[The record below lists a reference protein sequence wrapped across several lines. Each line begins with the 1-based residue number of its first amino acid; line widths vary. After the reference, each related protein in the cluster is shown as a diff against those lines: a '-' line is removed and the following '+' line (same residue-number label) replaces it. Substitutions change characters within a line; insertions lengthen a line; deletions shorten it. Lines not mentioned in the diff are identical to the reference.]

1 MKTNVAVF
9 YGCRSVEHEVSII
22 SAVQAMHSIDR
33 EKYDV
38 TPVYVTKS
46 GEMYTGEKLFTIEE
60 YRNLPELLKNC
71 KKVNFARENGK
82 VLMKYENSGLFS
94 KQKTVAI
101 DVAFPVVHGTNCED
115 GTIQG
120 FFEFL
125 DLPYVGCDIISS
137 AVGMDKAVF
146 KDVLKN
152 AALPVLDCLCYRARE
167 YMTDKENITNSI
179 LNKIGL
185 PLIVKPVNLGSSVG
199 ISKVNTEAELDEAL
213 TLAFSF
219 ADKVLVE
226 HAVTAIREINCSV
239 LGDADNCEAS
249 VCEEP
254 FMNDEI
260 LSYEDKYM
268 GNSKNGGQSK
278 GMASLGRKI
287 PADLSEDKSNEIR
300 TLACNIFKAI
310 GANGVVRIDFIIDT
324 DTDTVYANEINTIPG
339 SLAFYLWDATGVP
352 YKELINRLIDLA
364 FKRQR
369 NRDNLT
375 YTIDTNILSGVS
387 FGGAKGAKGSKI

>member
-22 SAVQAMHSIDR
+22 SAVQAMRAIDR
-33 EKYDV
+33 EKYNV
-38 TPVYVTKS
+38 TPVYVTKE
-46 GEMYTGEKLFTIEE
+46 GEMYTGKDLFEIEN
-60 YRNLPELLKNC
+60 YRDLPLLLK
-71 KKVNFARENGK
+71 KSEKVCFVRENNN
-82 VLMKYENSGLFS
+82 VLMKSLTKKLFA
-94 KQKTVAI
+94 KPTQI
-101 DVAFPVVHGTNCED
+101 DIAFPIVHGTNCED

-120 FFEFL
+120 FFEYL
-125 DLPYVGCDIISS
+125 NLPYVGCDIISS

-152 AALPVLDCLCYRARE
+152 ADLPVLDCVCFRAKE
-167 YMTDKENITNSI
+167 YMMNKTEITAKI
-179 LNKIGL
+179 TEKIGF

-199 ISKVNTEAELDEAL
+199 ISKVNTPDQLDDAIMLAL
-213 TLAFSF
+213 SF
-219 ADKVLVE
+219 TDRILVE
-226 HAVTAIREINCSV
+226 RAITCLREINCSV
-239 LGDADNCEAS
+239 LGDSDDCQAS

-268 GNSKNGGQSK
+268 GNSKSGGASK

-287 PADLSEDKSNEIR
+287 PADLDAKKSEEIR
-300 TLACNIFKAI
+300 TLACKVFKAI
-310 GANGVVRIDFIIDT
+310 GANGVVRIDFMIDT
-324 DTDTVYANEINTIPG
+324 ETDTVYANEINTIPG
-339 SLAFYLWDATGVP
+339 SLAFYLWEATDIKYP
-352 YKELINRLIDLA
+352 ELLDRMIDLA

-369 NRDNLT
+369 NRDNIT

-387 FGGAKGAKGSKI
+387 FGSKGAKGAKM

>member
-22 SAVQAMHSIDR
+22 SAVQAMMAMNK
-33 EKYDV
+33 EKYEI
-38 TPVYVTKS
+38 TPVYVTKD
-46 GEMYTGEKLFTIEE
+46 GEMYTGECLFTIEE
-60 YRNLPELLKNC
+60 YRNLPALLKKC
-71 KKVNFARENGK
+71 KKVDFCRENGQ
-82 VLMKYENSGLFS
+82 VVMKTAEKGLFS
-94 KQKTVAI
+94 KPKQTVI

-115 GTIQG
+115 GTIEG

-125 DLPYVGCDIISS
+125 GLPYVGCDVLSS
-137 AVGMDKAVF
+137 AVSMDKAVF

-152 AALPVLDCLCYRARE
+152 AGLPVLDCVTFRARR
-167 YMTDKENITNSI
+167 YMTEKQAVTKEICD
-179 LNKIGL
+179 KIGF

-199 ISKVNTEAELDEAL
+199 ISKVKTQEELDEAL

-219 ADKVLVE
+219 ADKVLCE
-226 HAVTAIREINCSV
+226 RAVTAIREINCSV

-268 GNSKNGGQSK
+268 SNAKGGQSK

-287 PADLSEDKSNEIR
+287 PADIDEETNNKIR
-300 TLACNIFKAI
+300 TLACDIFKTL
-310 GANGVVRIDFIIDT
+310 GCNGVVRIDFIIDT
-324 DTDTVYANEINTIPG
+324 DKNEIYANEINSIPG
-339 SLAFYLWDATGVP
+339 SLSFYLWDATGLKYP
-352 YKELINRLIDLA
+352 DLCDRLIDLA
-364 FKRQR
+364 FARQR
-369 NRDNLT
+369 NRENLT
-375 YTIDTNILSGVS
+375 FTIETNILSGVS
-387 FGGAKGAKGSKI
+387 LGGAKGSKGAKM